1 MEHKEGA
8 VTREKRAESELRRI
22 KIECENLLRRQELE
36 YEAEKE
42 RLIAKLEE
50 KEGQIREL
58 ERPKSS
64 TSTPYDYLNYRN
76 LMPMI

>member
-36 YEAEKE
+36 Y
-42 RLIAKLEE
+42 
-50 KEGQIREL
+50 
-58 ERPKSS
+58 
-64 TSTPYDYLNYRN
+64 
-76 LMPMI
+76 